1 MKILWF
7 QISVIIFFFIGAFAV
22 THLSENGL
30 AIFAGG
36 SLGICALFG
45 WILTF
50 KNRAVKF
57 RHGFPWSF
65 LGNLQ
70 PIPSK
75 WVKLLKITWPER
87 MIVLLVSMLFG
98 AVIRI
103 FWITNV

>member
-1 MKILWF
+1 MQIL
-7 QISVIIFFFIGAFAV
+7 VIIFFLIGAFAV
-22 THLSENGL
+22 THLTEKGL

-36 SLGICALFG
+36 FLGICALLG

-50 KNRAVKF
+50 KNKAVKF
-57 RHGFPWSF
+57 RHGFPWTF
-65 LGNLQ
+65 LGYLQ

-75 WVKLLKITWPER
+75 WVKPLEISGPEIT
-87 MIVLLVSMLFG
+87 IVLLVSMLLG